1 MAISLHPA
9 LATVLRQQPLLSF
22 GVLLG
27 SRANNTAH
35 AASDWDIAL
44 QWRHDADPWTV
55 LGATERLRS
64 ELARALQVDTSRID
78 LIDLRRANLAMKASA
93 AEEGVLLQAADPMAW
108 EHFLRRT
115 WRELEDHQW
124 EQQHAA

>member
-1 MAISLHPA
+1 MAAPIHPA
-9 LATVLRQQPLLSF
+9 LVPVLRQQALLAF
-22 GVLLG
+22 GVLVG

-35 AASDWDIAL
+35 ATSDWDIAL
-44 QWRHDADPWTV
+44 QWRHDADRWTV
-55 LGATERLRS
+55 LAATERLRS
-64 ELARALQVDTSRID
+64 ELAHTLQVDASRID
-78 LIDLRRANLAMKASA
+78 LIDLHRANLAMKASA
-93 AEEGVLLQAADPMAW
+93 AEEGVLLLAADPMAW